1 MKVKSQFYD
10 DASGSTGY
18 LTWANGNGGLTMK
31 TKPISKNTKSTRQDA
46 VRRSLALANT
56 TWTAMSNTARQ
67 SWERWGKTLVKYD
80 RFGNKLVVNGWSA
93 FSGAF
98 VLNTM
103 SSLSNT
109 KLLLGAPTIANYSTA
124 EALTCELNSA
134 GTKFDFHNTGVVPI
148 TVMNFYG
155 PATKS
160 TINVNKLGYQYH
172 TTHTM
177 AGGARFNLGLVPE
190 KDTNRFFRFVAID
203 DTGRHSLHHDVTVYV
218 PK

>member
-1 MKVKSQFYD
+1 
-10 DASGSTGY
+10 
-18 LTWANGNGGLTMK
+18 MK
-31 TKPISKNTKSTRQDA
+31 TKPIPKNPKSERQDA

-56 TWTAMSNTARQ
+56 TWTAMTKSARD
-67 SWERWGKTLVKYD
+67 SWERWGKTLVKFD
-80 RFGNKLVVNGWSA
+80 RLGNKLVINGWSA

-103 SSLSNT
+103 STLSNT
-109 KLLLGAPTIANYSTA
+109 KLLLGAPTVANYSSA
-124 EALTCELNSA
+124 GAITCELNSA
-134 GTKFDFHNTGVVPI
+134 GTKFEYHNTGVVSL

-160 TINVNKLGYQYH
+160 TINVNKGGYQYH
-172 TTHTM
+172 TTHII
-177 AGGARFNLGLVPE
+177 AGGAKFNLGLTPE